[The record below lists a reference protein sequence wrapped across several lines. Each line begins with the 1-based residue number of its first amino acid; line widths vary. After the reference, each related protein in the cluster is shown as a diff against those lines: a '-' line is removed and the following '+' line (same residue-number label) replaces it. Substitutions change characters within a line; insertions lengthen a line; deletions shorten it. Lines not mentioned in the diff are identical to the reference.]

1 MADPIQVSVE
11 GDVARAELAGDFDM
25 AATFTVE
32 PALERAL
39 EEPGVDALE
48 LDLSNLRFI
57 DSTGIGVL
65 LRLVAE
71 ADRRGIDALDDARPA
86 RRAARARGDGRQRR
100 PAVHRL
106 SVRPRRRPAA
116 PSGGGGAGRR

>member
-1 MADPIQVSVE
+1 MESEHIRVTAEE
-11 GDVARAELAGDFDM
+11 GRATAALRGEFDM

-39 EEPGVDALE
+39 EEPGVEALE

-65 LRLVAE
+65 LRLVSE
-71 ADRRGIDALDDARPA
+71 ADRRGIDLSMTPAPRDVQRVLEVTGVRDALPFTD
-86 RRAARARGDGRQRR
+86 
-100 PAVHRL
+100 
-106 SVRPRRRPAA
+106 
-116 PSGGGGAGRR
+116 

>member
-11 GDVARAELAGDFDM
+11 RDRARAQLAGDFDM

-48 LDLSNLRFI
+48 IDLSSLRFI

-65 LRLVAE
+65 LRLASEAE
-71 ADRRGIDALDDARPA
+71 RRGVDLSITPAPRDVQRVFEVTGVGDALPFTD
-86 RRAARARGDGRQRR
+86 
-100 PAVHRL
+100 
-106 SVRPRRRPAA
+106 
-116 PSGGGGAGRR
+116 

>member
-1 MADPIQVSVE
+1 MTDAIQVSVE
-11 GDVARAELAGDFDM
+11 GDHARAELAGDFDM

-39 EEPGVDALE
+39 DEPGVDTLR

-65 LRLVAE
+65 LRVASE
-71 ADRRGIDALDDARPA
+71 AERRGVDLSITPAPREVQRVFAAAGVEDALPF
-86 RRAARARGDGRQRR
+86 RG
-100 PAVHRL
+100 
-106 SVRPRRRPAA
+106 S
-116 PSGGGGAGRR
+116 

>member
-11 GDVARAELAGDFDM
+11 GDRARAELTGDFDM

-39 EEPGVDALE
+39 DEPGLDALE
-48 LDLSNLRFI
+48 LDLSRLRFI

-65 LRLVAE
+65 LRLAGEAE
-71 ADRRGIDALDDARPA
+71 RRDVDLTITPAPPEVQRVFEVTGVRDALPFTD
-86 RRAARARGDGRQRR
+86 
-100 PAVHRL
+100 
-106 SVRPRRRPAA
+106 
-116 PSGGGGAGRR
+116 

>member
-25 AATFTVE
+25 AATFTIE

-65 LRLVAE
+65 VRLASE
-71 ADRRGIDALDDARPA
+71 ADRRGVALSITPAPRDVQRVFEVTGVRDALPFTD
-86 RRAARARGDGRQRR
+86 
-100 PAVHRL
+100 
-106 SVRPRRRPAA
+106 
-116 PSGGGGAGRR
+116 

>member
-1 MADPIQVSVE
+1 MVDPIQVSVE

-32 PALERAL
+32 PALERVL
-39 EEPGVDALE
+39 EEPGVEALE

-65 LRLVAE
+65 LRLVSE
-71 ADRRGIDALDDARPA
+71 ADGRGIDLSMTPAPRDVQRVLEMTGVRDALPFTD
-86 RRAARARGDGRQRR
+86 
-100 PAVHRL
+100 
-106 SVRPRRRPAA
+106 
-116 PSGGGGAGRR
+116 

>member
-11 GDVARAELAGDFDM
+11 GDVARAELSGDFDM

-65 LRLVAE
+65 LRLVSE
-71 ADRRGIDALDDARPA
+71 ADRRGIDLSMTPAPRDVQRVLEVTGVRDALPFTD
-86 RRAARARGDGRQRR
+86 
-100 PAVHRL
+100 
-106 SVRPRRRPAA
+106 
-116 PSGGGGAGRR
+116 